1 MNRPACPFLRSA
13 PTENSREAR
22 PETGKNHYL
31 ASAPPYPGPQET
43 YLYMDP
49 YTLFENMLAADTA
62 RLAAADSTLTAHLQA
77 AAETHQTKF
86 WLVENFWNWLGSHGV
101 GPGWSDGITFLCLCL
116 ALAFTV
122 WAVDRIISRFV
133 IGFIKQ
139 RVLNSKTDIDD
150 ILFRRKFFGRLLY
163 LVPLG
168 IVLFGITIFFRGFD
182 PSLILAAR
190 LITRSAIIFTLLLV
204 CFSLLDTLNDLY
216 QRRPEAQRRSI
227 KGYIQICKIF
237 LTFLAVILIIATLL
251 QKNPTTLLVGL
262 GAAAAV
268 LSLVFKDTLL
278 GLVASIQL
286 SAQDMVRPGD
296 WIEMPSKGADGTVL
310 DINLNSVKVRNWD
323 NTITMIPIYSMV
335 TEAFINWRGMETS
348 DGRRFV
354 RHFYID
360 MGSVR
365 FADQELLQQIAAH
378 PATAPLAEAS
388 LELARASSPDN
399 LTNLALFRA
408 HIETYLFRHPRLN
421 HDLLT
426 YARYMPD
433 ITERGI
439 GLEVYAF
446 SKEKSPYDFDSV
458 HRSVVEYVIASAPVF
473 GIRMFQ
479 NPSGADIA
487 DALQGLTHHA

>member
-13 PTENSREAR
+13 PTENSPEAR

-49 YTLFENMLAADTA
+49 YTLFEDMLAADTA
-62 RLAAADSTLTAHLQA
+62 RLAAADSTLTAQLQA

-86 WLVENFWNWLGSHGV
+86 WLVDNFWNWLVAHGV

-163 LVPLG
+163 LAPLG

-335 TEAFINWRGMETS
+335 SEAFINWRGMESTLRRPGAAAT
-348 DGRRFV
+348 DRRPPGHRTAGRSEPRTGTRQQPRQPDQPGPLPGPHRDLSFPPPASEPRPAHLRPLHARHHRARHRARSLRLLEREKPLRF
-354 RHFYID
+354 
-360 MGSVR
+360 
-365 FADQELLQQIAAH
+365 
-378 PATAPLAEAS
+378 
-388 LELARASSPDN
+388 
-399 LTNLALFRA
+399 
-408 HIETYLFRHPRLN
+408 
-421 HDLLT
+421 
-426 YARYMPD
+426 
-433 ITERGI
+433 
-439 GLEVYAF
+439 
-446 SKEKSPYDFDSV
+446 
-458 HRSVVEYVIASAPVF
+458 
-473 GIRMFQ
+473 
-479 NPSGADIA
+479 
-487 DALQGLTHHA
+487 